1 MVNVQ
6 EVIPS
11 AKRLIKSLRDIG
23 YDFSTAVADLVDNS
37 IEAGAT
43 RIDILVEFDGDN
55 SFVRISDNGKGM
67 TVEELKE
74 AMRYGSE
81 RTYNDEDLGKFGL
94 GLKTASM
101 SQCQCF
107 HVASRTMEEI
117 NFIPAFCWDLA
128 HIEKTNKWEIIEPK
142 SKEILTLLR
151 EPLNEHKGTVVLWQK
166 VDRMLGFKHPYGEP
180 ARKKLISMCR
190 ELEGYL
196 AMVFHKFLAH
206 ETSKEPLEIYLN
218 FNKIEPWDPF
228 ARDEPGTKE
237 LSPLNVKLSHEG
249 VKGKILLKPYIL
261 PTKDEFSSQ
270 DKFKRASGPAN
281 WNQQQGFYIY
291 RADRMIQSGGWCGIR
306 TRDEHTKLS
315 RIELSFSPMFDNAF
329 KINVA
334 KMSVQL
340 PIQIKDT
347 IDQAIGAAVRLARE
361 HYDGKK
367 KSSSNSSAQPK
378 YSPSPQDINASNKST
393 SSGFSGAPY
402 GLETPRFTFDEI
414 EQKAIDIA
422 TETEKPIITNIF
434 QRLRK
439 SLFGRDK

>member
-81 RTYNDEDLGKFGL
+81 RTYNEEDLGKFGL

-151 EPLNEHKGTVVLWQK
+151 EPLNEHKGTVVLWQR

>member
-151 EPLNEHKGTVVLWQK
+151 EPLNEHKGTVVLWQR